1 MVSLEKERETFFS
14 NDCATCTRCGVL
26 ESDKEQDEI
35 GQSQVV
41 QAEGAYS
48 TSALEVVTSL
58 CVNGCTSDEV
68 PKQIVGRKNYRRR
81 AI

>member
-1 MVSLEKERETFFS
+1 MVSLEKERETSFS

-41 QAEGAYS
+41 QAEGACS
-48 TSALEVVTSL
+48 TSALEVVTSPS
-58 CVNGCTSDEV
+58 VNGCTSERS
-68 PKQIVGRKNYRRR
+68 PNK
-81 AI
+81 